1 MASLRVR
8 PRKGRPPTYCVRW
21 RDPDQGGK
29 ETSLSWDDE
38 EDATNF
44 KRILEGNGHRYA
56 PTAAMWKAT
65 KSKSPTIATILA
77 EHIQGLPAV
86 TARGRA
92 DYERDARLH
101 ITPHLG
107 TVPVDSLTVATV
119 QHWLRTLAATT
130 MSDKTIANM
139 HGLLSSAVDTARK
152 AGHRPD
158 NPCHGLRMPR
168 RSEHSAVEMVF
179 LTHGQWAA
187 LDTELG
193 QVCDGYYQLLFRA
206 LAGTGARWGEAA
218 ALQVGD
224 LTFTSTP
231 PTVRIARALRRDE
244 NSRPYIGPTK
254 TPRSRRTISLP
265 EKLAAELAASAKGR
279 PPADRV
285 FNGHTGAPLHHSNIR
300 LRAWL
305 PAVNA
310 AMNANTHGQHALTV
324 VPRIHDLRHSHAS
337 WLFEAGVDILTVQR
351 RLGHES
357 ITTTADRY
365 GHLMPGQQIAAAA
378 ALNGVFG

>member
-1 MASLRVR
+1 
-8 PRKGRPPTYCVRW
+8 
-21 RDPDQGGK
+21 
-29 ETSLSWDDE
+29 
-38 EDATNF
+38 
-44 KRILEGNGHRYA
+44 
-56 PTAAMWKAT
+56 MWKAT
-65 KSKSPTIATILA
+65 KSKSPTIAAVLA
-77 EHIQGLPAV
+77 EHIQGLPSV

-101 ITPHLG
+101 INPYLG
-107 TVPVDSLTVATV
+107 TIPVDTITADMVK
-119 QHWLRTLAATT
+119 HWLRTLAGTSL
-130 MSDKTIANM
+130 SDKTIANM
-139 HGLLSSAVDTARK
+139 HGLLSSAVDTAHK

-193 QVCDGYYQLLFRA
+193 QVCDGYYQLLFRT

-224 LTFTSTP
+224 LTFTSKP

-254 TPRSRRTISLP
+254 TRRSRRTISLP
-265 EKLAAELAASAKGR
+265 EKLAGELHAEVKGQA
-279 PPADRV
+279 PTARV

-305 PAVNA
+305 PAVQE
-310 AMNANTHGQHALTV
+310 AMNAETYGSDALTV
-324 VPRIHDLRHSHAS
+324 IPRIHDLRHSHAS